1 QLQTLGGAMVTEER
15 KVRIRQGEGSSGVQS
30 VWSLPSIRCTS
41 ISPSHLSFLSSLS
54 TSHCSSADGVPVQK
68 DGEQLSMEDTTSI
81 LPRLKRNSNA
91 YGIGALAKSSLSGV
105 TRTMKERV
113 TKPTAMAQ
121 GRVAHMIEW
130 QNWGMQTVG
139 AGGIPQSRI
148 TTQEREKERRLEND
162 AYSDLS
168 DGEKEARFA
177 AGILQQFAISEATL
191 LAWSSMDGESPRSGS
206 NQGSVAHLS
215 EVNQESITS
224 RDQILHHSSAEVWP
238 HTYVSQGHYCLS
250 SSDAWEP
257 INNDPSGVA
266 SPPAG
271 SYVMGNDGYD
281 GQVAAHFL
289 SQQQQQQQQFTLQQ
303 QSQLQQL
310 QQIQQIQH
318 YQQQQLLQYQQQQ
331 SLEHRLHSANHSLQA
346 TPNSTIHSLVHPA
359 HPPLVDLWN
368 TGQMEAYQAEAGG
381 YMGVAAVVEPSLCV
395 PSGEEMVGTEHSP
408 LLEQQEE
415 EEVKEE
421 EVTLCMEPEPA
432 TLTPPTQQGD
442 ASGGS
447 SPGQPPAE
455 PITERKASDVS
466 SGLAQTLEEKDEE
479 GPAAS
484 MATN

>member
-1 QLQTLGGAMVTEER
+1 
-15 KVRIRQGEGSSGVQS
+15 
-30 VWSLPSIRCTS
+30 
-41 ISPSHLSFLSSLS
+41 
-54 TSHCSSADGVPVQK
+54 
-68 DGEQLSMEDTTSI
+68 MEDTTSI

-91 YGIGALAKSSLSGV
+91 YGIGALAKSSLSGVSGV

-139 AGGIPQSRI
+139 SGGLPQARI
-148 TTQEREKERRLEND
+148 STQEREKERRLEND

-257 INNDPSGVA
+257 INNDPSAVA

-271 SYVMGNDGYD
+271 SYVMGSENYE
-281 GQVAAHFL
+281 GQAAAHFL
-289 SQQQQQQQQFTLQQ
+289 SQQQQQQFNLQQ

-331 SLEHRLHSANHSLQA
+331 QSLEHRLHSANHSLQA
-346 TPNSTIHSLVHPA
+346 TPNSTIHSLVHHV

-381 YMGVAAVVEPSLCV
+381 FMGVSAVVEPSLCV
-395 PSGEEMVGTEHSP
+395 PSGEENVGTEHSP
-408 LLEQQEE
+408 LLEQHEEE
-415 EEVKEE
+415 EEVKEG
-421 EVTLCMEPEPA
+421 EVTLCMELETA
-432 TLTPPTQQGD
+432 TLTLPTQSGD

-447 SPGQPPAE
+447 SPGQPPSE
-455 PITERKASDVS
+455 PISERKDVS
-466 SGLAQTLEEKDEE
+466 AGLEEKEEQEEE
-479 GPAAS
+479 GPAAA

>member
-1 QLQTLGGAMVTEER
+1 MQSVGGAHNDGTEYLFCVNHSVSLYIIYARFMESKALQRLENSVSHTVTILITFLDAEL
-15 KVRIRQGEGSSGVQS
+15 IM
-30 VWSLPSIRCTS
+30 SLPINVLKAL
-41 ISPSHLSFLSSLS
+41 H
-54 TSHCSSADGVPVQK
+54 Q
-68 DGEQLSMEDTTSI
+68 EDFSVSN
-81 LPRLKRNSNA
+81 RLHWTWVS
-91 YGIGALAKSSLSGV
+91 
-105 TRTMKERV
+105 RTMKERV
-113 TKPTAMAQ
+113 TKPTALAQ

-130 QNWGMQTVG
+130 QNWSMQTVG
-139 AGGIPQSRI
+139 PGCVPAPRI

-168 DGEKEARFA
+168 DGEKEARFT

-191 LAWSSMDGESPRSGS
+191 MAWSSMDGESPRSGS

-257 INNDPSGVA
+257 INNDPSVMA

-271 SYVMGNDGYD
+271 SYVMGTEGAETDSIKIMSASAEYKPIY
-281 GQVAAHFL
+281 L
-289 SQQQQQQQQFTLQQ
+289 EQFTW
-303 QSQLQQL
+303 SPESSD
-310 QQIQQIQH
+310 IS
-318 YQQQQLLQYQQQQ
+318 

-346 TPNSTIHSLVHPA
+346 TPNSTIHSLVHHV

-368 TGQMEAYQAEAGG
+368 TGQMEAYQVEAGG
-381 YMGVAAVVEPSLCV
+381 YMGVSAVVEPSLCV
-395 PSGEEMVGTEHSP
+395 PSVEDMGTEHSP
-408 LLEQQEE
+408 LLEQQ

-421 EVTLCMEPEPA
+421 EVTLCMEPESA
-432 TLTPPTQQGD
+432 TLTPPRQQGD

-447 SPGQPPAE
+447 SPGQPPSE
-455 PITERKASDVS
+455 PITERKASDVTS
-466 SGLAQTLEEKDEE
+466 VFIQTLEEKEEDEE

>member
-1 QLQTLGGAMVTEER
+1 MGC
-15 KVRIRQGEGSSGVQS
+15 IGSRR
-30 VWSLPSIRCTS
+30 LT
-41 ISPSHLSFLSSLS
+41 
-54 TSHCSSADGVPVQK
+54 ADGVPVQK

-105 TRTMKERV
+105 SGVTRTMKERV

-139 AGGIPQSRI
+139 SGGLPQARI
-148 TTQEREKERRLEND
+148 STQEREKERRLEND

-257 INNDPSGVA
+257 INNDPSAVA

-271 SYVMGNDGYD
+271 SYVMGSENYE
-281 GQVAAHFL
+281 GQAAAHFL
-289 SQQQQQQQQFTLQQ
+289 SQQQQQQFNLQQ

-346 TPNSTIHSLVHPA
+346 TPNSTIHSLVHHV

-381 YMGVAAVVEPSLCV
+381 FMGVSAVVEPSLCV
-395 PSGEEMVGTEHSP
+395 PSGEENVGTEHSP
-408 LLEQQEE
+408 LLEQHEEE
-415 EEVKEE
+415 EEVKEG
-421 EVTLCMEPEPA
+421 EVTLCMELETA
-432 TLTPPTQQGD
+432 TLTLPTQSGD

-447 SPGQPPAE
+447 SPGQPPSE
-455 PITERKASDVS
+455 PISERKDVS
-466 SGLAQTLEEKDEE
+466 AGLEEKEEQEEE
-479 GPAAS
+479 GPAAA

>member
-1 QLQTLGGAMVTEER
+1 MGC
-15 KVRIRQGEGSSGVQS
+15 IGSRR
-30 VWSLPSIRCTS
+30 LT
-41 ISPSHLSFLSSLS
+41 
-54 TSHCSSADGVPVQK
+54 ADGVPVQK

-130 QNWGMQTVG
+130 QNWGMSTVG
-139 AGGIPQSRI
+139 AGGLPQARI
-148 TTQEREKERRLEND
+148 STQEREKERRLEND

-191 LAWSSMDGESPRSGS
+191 LAWSSMDGDSPRSGS

-257 INNDPSGVA
+257 ISNDPSGVA
-266 SPPAG
+266 SPPTG
-271 SYVMGNDGYD
+271 SYVMGTEGYD
-281 GQVAAHFL
+281 GQAAAHFL
-289 SQQQQQQQQFTLQQ
+289 SQHHQQQLNLQQ
-303 QSQLQQL
+303 QTQLQQL
-310 QQIQQIQH
+310 QQIQQLQH
-318 YQQQQLLQYQQQQ
+318 FQQQQQLLQYQQQQ

-346 TPNSTIHSLVHPA
+346 TPNSTIHSLVQQI

-368 TGQMEAYQAEAGG
+368 SGQMEAYQAEAGG

-415 EEVKEE
+415 YAAKEE
-421 EVTLCMEPEPA
+421 EVTLCLEQESA
-432 TLTPPTQQGD
+432 TLTPPIQQGD

-455 PITERKASDVS
+455 PITERKASDVT
-466 SGLAQTLEEKDEE
+466 SGLIQTLEEKEEEEE
-479 GPAAS
+479 GTPAAS
-484 MATN
+484 MTTN

>member
-1 QLQTLGGAMVTEER
+1 MGC
-15 KVRIRQGEGSSGVQS
+15 IGSRRLTV
-30 VWSLPSIRCTS
+30 
-41 ISPSHLSFLSSLS
+41 
-54 TSHCSSADGVPVQK
+54 DGVPVQK
-68 DGEQLSMEDTTSI
+68 DGEQHGRSEFSWEGINLSMEDTTSI

-105 TRTMKERV
+105 SRTMKERV

-130 QNWGMQTVG
+130 QNWSMTTVG
-139 AGGIPQSRI
+139 PGGIPQSRI

-168 DGEKEARFA
+168 DGEKEARFT

-191 LAWSSMDGESPRSGS
+191 LAWSSMDGDSPRSGS

-271 SYVMGNDGYD
+271 SFVMGTEGYD

-289 SQQQQQQQQFTLQQ
+289 SQQQQQQQQQQFTLQQ
-303 QSQLQQL
+303 QSQIQQL
-310 QQIQQIQH
+310 QQIHQIQH

-331 SLEHRLHSANHSLQA
+331 SLEQRLHSANHSLQA
-346 TPNSTIHSLVHPA
+346 TPNSTIHSLVHSA

-368 TGQMEAYQAEAGG
+368 TGQMETYPTEAGG
-381 YMGVAAVVEPSLCV
+381 FMGVSAVVEPSLCV
-395 PSGEEMVGTEHSP
+395 PTGEEMVGTEHSP
-408 LLEQQEE
+408 LLEQHEEE

-421 EVTLCMEPEPA
+421 EVTLCMEPESA
-432 TLTPPTQQGD
+432 MLTPPTQQGD

-447 SPGQPPAE
+447 SPGQPPSE

-466 SGLAQTLEEKDEE
+466 SGFVQTLVEKDED

>member
-1 QLQTLGGAMVTEER
+1 MGC
-15 KVRIRQGEGSSGVQS
+15 IGSRR
-30 VWSLPSIRCTS
+30 LT
-41 ISPSHLSFLSSLS
+41 
-54 TSHCSSADGVPVQK
+54 ADGVPVQK
-68 DGEQLSMEDTTSI
+68 DGEQHGRSEFSWEGINLSMEDTTSI

-148 TTQEREKERRLEND
+148 STQEREKERRAEND

-224 RDQILHHSSAEVWP
+224 RDQILHQSSAEVWP

-257 INNDPSGVA
+257 TNSDPSGVA

-271 SYVMGNDGYD
+271 SYIMGMDGYD
-281 GQVAAHFL
+281 GQAAAHFL
-289 SQQQQQQQQFTLQQ
+289 SQQQQQQQQQQYNLQQ
-303 QSQLQQL
+303 QSHLQQLQQL
-310 QQIQQIQH
+310 QQIQQ

-331 SLEHRLHSANHSLQA
+331 ALEHRLHSANHSLQA
-346 TPNSTIHSLVHPA
+346 TPNSTIHSLVHQV

-368 TGQMEAYQAEAGG
+368 TGQMEAYQSEAGG
-381 YMGVAAVVEPSLCV
+381 YMGVAAVVEAGLCV
-395 PSGEEMVGTEHSP
+395 PAAEEVVGTEHSP

-415 EEVKEE
+415 EQLKEE
-421 EVTLCMEPEPA
+421 DIALALDQESAM
-432 TLTPPTQQGD
+432 LTPPTQQGD

-447 SPGQPPAE
+447 SPGQLPAE
-455 PITERKASDVS
+455 PITERKASDVT
-466 SGLAQTLEEKDEE
+466 SGLIQMLEEKEE
-479 GPAAS
+479 EEEEEEARPPSS

>member
-1 QLQTLGGAMVTEER
+1 MGC
-15 KVRIRQGEGSSGVQS
+15 IGSRR
-30 VWSLPSIRCTS
+30 LT
-41 ISPSHLSFLSSLS
+41 
-54 TSHCSSADGVPVQK
+54 ADGVPVQK
-68 DGEQLSMEDTTSI
+68 DGEQHGRSEFSWEGINLSMEDTTSI

-105 TRTMKERV
+105 SRTMKERV

-139 AGGIPQSRI
+139 AGGIPQARI

-271 SYVMGNDGYD
+271 SYVMGTDGYD
-281 GQVAAHFL
+281 GQAAPHFL
-289 SQQQQQQQQFTLQQ
+289 SQQQQQFSLQQ

-310 QQIQQIQH
+310 QQIHQIQH

-331 SLEHRLHSANHSLQA
+331 QSLEHRLHSANQSLQA
-346 TPNSTIHSLVHPA
+346 TPNSTIHSLVHSV

-368 TGQMEAYQAEAGG
+368 TGQMEAYPVEVGG
-381 YMGVAAVVEPSLCV
+381 YMGVAAVVEPSLCI
-395 PSGEEMVGTEHSP
+395 PPADEMVGTEHSP

-415 EEVKEE
+415 EVKEE
-421 EVTLCMEPEPA
+421 EVTLCLEPEAA

-455 PITERKASDVS
+455 PITERKASDVT
-466 SGLAQTLEEKDEE
+466 SGLIQTLEEKE
-479 GPAAS
+479 GPPAS

>member
-1 QLQTLGGAMVTEER
+1 MCFA
-15 KVRIRQGEGSSGVQS
+15 
-30 VWSLPSIRCTS
+30 
-41 ISPSHLSFLSSLS
+41 SP
-54 TSHCSSADGVPVQK
+54 P
-68 DGEQLSMEDTTSI
+68 
-81 LPRLKRNSNA
+81 
-91 YGIGALAKSSLSGV
+91 GV

-168 DGEKEARFA
+168 
-177 AGILQQFAISEATL
+177 ILQQFAISEATL

-271 SYVMGNDGYD
+271 SYVMGTDG
-281 GQVAAHFL
+281 
-289 SQQQQQQQQFTLQQ
+289 
-303 QSQLQQL
+303 
-310 QQIQQIQH
+310 
-318 YQQQQLLQYQQQQ
+318 
-331 SLEHRLHSANHSLQA
+331 ANHSLQA
-346 TPNSTIHSLVHPA
+346 TPNSTIHSLVHHA

-368 TGQMEAYQAEAGG
+368 TGQMEAYQTEAGG
-381 YMGVAAVVEPSLCV
+381 YMGVSAVVEPSLCV
-395 PSGEEMVGTEHSP
+395 PSGDEMVGTEHSP

-415 EEVKEE
+415 EEEVKEE
-421 EVTLCMEPEPA
+421 QMTMCMEPELT

-447 SPGQPPAE
+447 SPGNRRQSQSRSGRPPTSPPASF
-455 PITERKASDVS
+455 RH
-466 SGLAQTLEEKDEE
+466 
-479 GPAAS
+479 
-484 MATN
+484 

>member
-1 QLQTLGGAMVTEER
+1 MGC
-15 KVRIRQGEGSSGVQS
+15 IGSRR
-30 VWSLPSIRCTS
+30 LT
-41 ISPSHLSFLSSLS
+41 
-54 TSHCSSADGVPVQK
+54 ADGVPVQK
-68 DGEQLSMEDTTSI
+68 DGEQHGRSEFSWEGINLSMEDTTSI

-91 YGIGALAKSSLSGV
+91 YGIGALAKSSLSGVSGV

-139 AGGIPQSRI
+139 SGGLPQSRI

-250 SSDAWEP
+250 SSDAWDP
-257 INNDPSGVA
+257 INSDPSGVA
-266 SPPAG
+266 SPAAG
-271 SYVMGNDGYD
+271 SYVMGTDGYD
-281 GQVAAHFL
+281 GQAAAHFL
-289 SQQQQQQQQFTLQQ
+289 SQQQQQQFNLQQ

-310 QQIQQIQH
+310 QQIQQFQH

-346 TPNSTIHSLVHPA
+346 TPNSTIHSLVHQV

-368 TGQMEAYQAEAGG
+368 SGQMEAYQAEAGG
-381 YMGVAAVVEPSLCV
+381 YVGVAAVVEPSMCV
-395 PSGEEMVGTEHSP
+395 PSGDEMVGTEHSP

-415 EEVKEE
+415 EEEIKEE
-421 EVTLCMEPEPA
+421 EVTLCMDLEPA

-447 SPGQPPAE
+447 SPGQPSAE
-455 PITERKASDVS
+455 PITERKTSDVT
-466 SGLAQTLEEKDEE
+466 SGLVQTLEEKEEEDEE

>member
-1 QLQTLGGAMVTEER
+1 MGC
-15 KVRIRQGEGSSGVQS
+15 IGSRR
-30 VWSLPSIRCTS
+30 LT
-41 ISPSHLSFLSSLS
+41 
-54 TSHCSSADGVPVQK
+54 ADGVPVQK

-105 TRTMKERV
+105 SGVTRTMKERV

-139 AGGIPQSRI
+139 AGGLPQSRI
-148 TTQEREKERRLEND
+148 STQEREKERRAEND

-177 AGILQQFAISEATL
+177 AGVLQQFAISEATL

-224 RDQILHHSSAEVWP
+224 RDQILHQSSAEVWP

-257 INNDPSGVA
+257 TNSDPSGVA
-266 SPPAG
+266 SPVAG
-271 SYVMGNDGYD
+271 SYIMGTDGYD
-281 GQVAAHFL
+281 GQAAAHFL
-289 SQQQQQQQQFTLQQ
+289 SQQQQQQQQQYNLQ
-303 QSQLQQL
+303 QLQQL
-310 QQIQQIQH
+310 QQIQQYQH
-318 YQQQQLLQYQQQQ
+318 QQLLQYQQQQ
-331 SLEHRLHSANHSLQA
+331 ALEHRLHSANHSLQA
-346 TPNSTIHSLVHPA
+346 TPNSTIHSLVHQV

-381 YMGVAAVVEPSLCV
+381 YMGVAAVVEAGLCV
-395 PSGEEMVGTEHSP
+395 PAGEEVVGTEHSP

-415 EEVKEE
+415 EQFKEE
-421 EVTLCMEPEPA
+421 DIMLALDQESAM
-432 TLTPPTQQGD
+432 LTPPTQQGD

-447 SPGQPPAE
+447 SPGQPPSE
-455 PITERKASDVS
+455 PITERKASDVTA
-466 SGLAQTLEEKDEE
+466 GLIQTLEEKEE
-479 GPAAS
+479 EEEEEEAGPPAS
-484 MATN
+484 MAAN

>member
-1 QLQTLGGAMVTEER
+1 MGC
-15 KVRIRQGEGSSGVQS
+15 IGSRR
-30 VWSLPSIRCTS
+30 LT
-41 ISPSHLSFLSSLS
+41 
-54 TSHCSSADGVPVQK
+54 ADGVPVQK
-68 DGEQLSMEDTTSI
+68 DGEQHGRSEFSWEGINLSMEDTTSI

-105 TRTMKERV
+105 SRTMKERV

-139 AGGIPQSRI
+139 AGGIPAARI

-168 DGEKEARFA
+168 DGEKEARFT

-257 INNDPSGVA
+257 INTDPSVVA
-266 SPPAG
+266 TPPAG
-271 SYVMGNDGYD
+271 SYVMGTEGFD
-281 GQVAAHFL
+281 GQAAAHFL
-289 SQQQQQQQQFTLQQ
+289 SQQQQQQQFTLQQ

-331 SLEHRLHSANHSLQA
+331 SLEHRLHSTNHSLQA
-346 TPNSTIHSLVHPA
+346 TPNSTIHSLVHSA

-368 TGQMEAYQAEAGG
+368 TGQMEAYQTEAGG
-381 YMGVAAVVEPSLCV
+381 YMGVSAVVEPSLCV
-395 PSGEEMVGTEHSP
+395 PSGDEMVGTEHSP

-415 EEVKEE
+415 EEDVKEDE
-421 EVTLCMEPEPA
+421 GTLCMEPESA
-432 TLTPPTQQGD
+432 TLTPPTQQGV

-455 PITERKASDVS
+455 LFTEGKASDVT
-466 SGLAQTLEEKDEE
+466 SGLAQTREERDEE
-479 GPAAS
+479 GPDAS
-484 MATN
+484 VATN

>member
-1 QLQTLGGAMVTEER
+1 
-15 KVRIRQGEGSSGVQS
+15 
-30 VWSLPSIRCTS
+30 
-41 ISPSHLSFLSSLS
+41 
-54 TSHCSSADGVPVQK
+54 
-68 DGEQLSMEDTTSI
+68 MEDTTSI

-105 TRTMKERV
+105 SRTMKERV

-130 QNWGMQTVG
+130 QNWSMTTVG
-139 AGGIPQSRI
+139 AGGVPMPRI

-168 DGEKEARFA
+168 DGEKEARFT

-206 NQGSVAHLS
+206 NQGSMAHLS
-215 EVNQESITS
+215 ELNQESINS

-257 INNDPSGVA
+257 INKDPSVVA

-271 SYVMGNDGYD
+271 SFVMGTDGYD
-281 GQVAAHFL
+281 GQAAARFL
-289 SQQQQQQQQFTLQQ
+289 SQQPQQQFTLQQ
-303 QSQLQQL
+303 QNQLQQF

-368 TGQMEAYQAEAGG
+368 TGQMEAYPTDGG
-381 YMGVAAVVEPSLCV
+381 YIGVAAVVEPSLCV
-395 PSGEEMVGTEHSP
+395 PSGEDMGTEHSP

-415 EEVKEE
+415 EEIKEDE
-421 EVTLCMEPEPA
+421 MTLCMEPEFA
-432 TLTPPTQQGD
+432 SLTPPTQQGD

-455 PITERKASDVS
+455 PITERKSSDVTS
-466 SGLAQTLEEKDEE
+466 SLVQTLEEKEE
-479 GPAAS
+479 AEGQGLAAS

>member
-1 QLQTLGGAMVTEER
+1 MGC
-15 KVRIRQGEGSSGVQS
+15 IGSRR
-30 VWSLPSIRCTS
+30 LT
-41 ISPSHLSFLSSLS
+41 
-54 TSHCSSADGVPVQK
+54 ADGVPVQK
-68 DGEQLSMEDTTSI
+68 DGEQHGRSEFSWEGINLSMEDTTSI

-130 QNWGMQTVG
+130 QNWGMSTVG
-139 AGGIPQSRI
+139 AGGLPQARI
-148 TTQEREKERRLEND
+148 STQEREKERRLEND

-191 LAWSSMDGESPRSGS
+191 LAWSSMDGDSPRSGS

-257 INNDPSGVA
+257 ISNDPSGVA
-266 SPPAG
+266 SPPTG
-271 SYVMGNDGYD
+271 SYVMGTEGYD
-281 GQVAAHFL
+281 GQAAAHFL
-289 SQQQQQQQQFTLQQ
+289 SQHHQQQLNLQQ
-303 QSQLQQL
+303 QTQLQQL
-310 QQIQQIQH
+310 QQIQQLQH
-318 YQQQQLLQYQQQQ
+318 FQQQQQLLQYQQQQ

-346 TPNSTIHSLVHPA
+346 TPNSTIHSLVQQI

-368 TGQMEAYQAEAGG
+368 SGQMEAYQAEAGG

-415 EEVKEE
+415 YAAKEE
-421 EVTLCMEPEPA
+421 EVTLCLEQESA
-432 TLTPPTQQGD
+432 TLTPPIQQGD

-455 PITERKASDVS
+455 PITERKASDVT
-466 SGLAQTLEEKDEE
+466 SGLIQTLEEKEEEEE
-479 GPAAS
+479 GTPAAS
-484 MATN
+484 MTTN

>member
-1 QLQTLGGAMVTEER
+1 MEADQREKHDAG
-15 KVRIRQGEGSSGVQS
+15 
-30 VWSLPSIRCTS
+30 
-41 ISPSHLSFLSSLS
+41 
-54 TSHCSSADGVPVQK
+54 DGVPVQK

-105 TRTMKERV
+105 SGVSRTMKERV

-130 QNWGMQTVG
+130 QNWSMTTVG
-139 AGGIPQSRI
+139 AGGVPMPRI

-168 DGEKEARFA
+168 DGEKEARFT

-206 NQGSVAHLS
+206 NQGSMAHLS
-215 EVNQESITS
+215 ELNQESINS

-257 INNDPSGVA
+257 INKDPSVVA

-271 SYVMGNDGYD
+271 SFVMGTDGYD
-281 GQVAAHFL
+281 GQAAARFL
-289 SQQQQQQQQFTLQQ
+289 SQQPQQQFTLQQ
-303 QSQLQQL
+303 QNQLQQF

-368 TGQMEAYQAEAGG
+368 TGQMEAYPTDGG
-381 YMGVAAVVEPSLCV
+381 YIGVAAVVEPSLCV
-395 PSGEEMVGTEHSP
+395 PSGEDMGTEHSP

-415 EEVKEE
+415 EEIKEDE
-421 EVTLCMEPEPA
+421 MTLCMEPEFA
-432 TLTPPTQQGD
+432 SLTPPTQQGD

-455 PITERKASDVS
+455 PITERKSSDVTS
-466 SGLAQTLEEKDEE
+466 SLVQTLEEKEE
-479 GPAAS
+479 AEGQGLAAS

>member
-1 QLQTLGGAMVTEER
+1 MGC
-15 KVRIRQGEGSSGVQS
+15 IGSRR
-30 VWSLPSIRCTS
+30 LT
-41 ISPSHLSFLSSLS
+41 
-54 TSHCSSADGVPVQK
+54 ADGVPVQK

-81 LPRLKRNSNA
+81 LPRLKRNSNP

-191 LAWSSMDGESPRSGS
+191 LAWTSMDGESPRSGS

-271 SYVMGNDGYD
+271 SYVVGTDGYD
-281 GQVAAHFL
+281 GQAHFL
-289 SQQQQQQQQFTLQQ
+289 SQQQQQLTLQQ

-346 TPNSTIHSLVHPA
+346 TPNSTIHSLVHQV

-368 TGQMEAYQAEAGG
+368 TGQMEAYQTEAGG
-381 YMGVAAVVEPSLCV
+381 YMGVSAVVEPSLCV

-415 EEVKEE
+415 EEEVKEE
-421 EVTLCMEPEPA
+421 DVTLRMEPESA

-455 PITERKASDVS
+455 PISERKASDVTT
-466 SGLAQTLEEKDEE
+466 GLVQTLEEQDEE
-479 GPAAS
+479 GLSAS
-484 MATN
+484 VATN

>member
-1 QLQTLGGAMVTEER
+1 MGC
-15 KVRIRQGEGSSGVQS
+15 IGSRR
-30 VWSLPSIRCTS
+30 LT
-41 ISPSHLSFLSSLS
+41 
-54 TSHCSSADGVPVQK
+54 ADGVPVQK

-105 TRTMKERV
+105 SGVTRTMKERV

-130 QNWGMQTVG
+130 QNWGMATVG
-139 AGGIPQSRI
+139 VGGIPQSRI

-257 INNDPSGVA
+257 INDDPSGVA

-271 SYVMGNDGYD
+271 SYLVGTEGYD
-281 GQVAAHFL
+281 GQAATHFL
-289 SQQQQQQQQFTLQQ
+289 SQQQQQQQQQQFNLQQ

-310 QQIQQIQH
+310 QQIQQMQH

-346 TPNSTIHSLVHPA
+346 TPNSTIHSLVHQV

-368 TGQMEAYQAEAGG
+368 TGQMEAYQVDAGG
-381 YMGVAAVVEPSLCV
+381 YMGTAAVVEPGLCV
-395 PSGEEMVGTEHSP
+395 PTGEELVGNEHSP

-415 EEVKEE
+415 EEDVKDGEM
-421 EVTLCMEPEPA
+421 TLCMEPESS
-432 TLTPPTQQGD
+432 TLTPPTHPGD

-447 SPGQPPAE
+447 SPGQPPASPMGE
-455 PITERKASDVS
+455 QRACDATPA
-466 SGLAQTLEEKDEE
+466 GLTHTLQEEEEEEEEEEEGAGQQEE
-479 GPAAS
+479 GPVAS

>member
-1 QLQTLGGAMVTEER
+1 MGCIGSRTLTGDV
-15 KVRIRQGEGSSGVQS
+15 
-30 VWSLPSIRCTS
+30 
-41 ISPSHLSFLSSLS
+41 
-54 TSHCSSADGVPVQK
+54 VPVQK

-105 TRTMKERV
+105 SRTMKERV

-130 QNWGMQTVG
+130 QNWGMSTVG
-139 AGGIPQSRI
+139 AGGVPMPRI
-148 TTQEREKERRLEND
+148 STEQREKERRMEND

-168 DGEKEARFA
+168 DGEKEARFT

-191 LAWSSMDGESPRSGS
+191 MAWSSMDGDSPRSGS

-257 INNDPSGVA
+257 INNDPSVVA

-271 SYVMGNDGYD
+271 SYIMGTDGYD
-281 GQVAAHFL
+281 GQAAARFL
-289 SQQQQQQQQFTLQQ
+289 SQQQQQQFTLQQ
-303 QSQLQQL
+303 QNQLQQL

-346 TPNSTIHSLVHPA
+346 TPNSTIHSLVHAA

-368 TGQMEAYQAEAGG
+368 TGQMEAYQTDAGG

-395 PSGEEMVGTEHSP
+395 PSAEEMGTEHSP

-421 EVTLCMEPEPA
+421 EVTLCMEPELA
-432 TLTPPTQQGD
+432 SLTPPTQQGD

-455 PITERKASDVS
+455 PITERKSSDVTS
-466 SGLAQTLEEKDEE
+466 SLVQTREEKEE
-479 GPAAS
+479 EEGQGPAAS

>member
-1 QLQTLGGAMVTEER
+1 MI
-15 KVRIRQGEGSSGVQS
+15 KPN
-30 VWSLPSIRCTS
+30 SLTGD
-41 ISPSHLSFLSSLS
+41 
-54 TSHCSSADGVPVQK
+54 AVPVQK
-68 DGEQLSMEDTTSI
+68 DGEQHGRSEFSWEGINLSMEDTTSI

-105 TRTMKERV
+105 SVSRTMKERV
-113 TKPTAMAQ
+113 TKPTGMAQ

-130 QNWGMQTVG
+130 QNWGMSTVG
-139 AGGIPQSRI
+139 PGGIPAARI

-177 AGILQQFAISEATL
+177 AGILQQFAISQATL
-191 LAWSSMDGESPRSGS
+191 MAWSSMDGESPRSGS

-215 EVNQESITS
+215 EVNQDSITS
-224 RDQILHHSSAEVWP
+224 RDQIMHHSSAEVWP

-257 INNDPSGVA
+257 INTDPSVVTSA
-266 SPPAG
+266 PTS
-271 SYVMGNDGYD
+271 SYVMGTEGYD
-281 GQVAAHFL
+281 GQPANHFL
-289 SQQQQQQQQFTLQQ
+289 SQQQQQPQQQQQFTLQQ
-303 QSQLQQL
+303 QNQLQQL

-331 SLEHRLHSANHSLQA
+331 SLEHRLHSANHSLQV
-346 TPNSTIHSLVHPA
+346 TPNSTIHSLVHTV

-368 TGQMEAYQAEAGG
+368 TGQMEAYQTEAGG

-395 PSGEEMVGTEHSP
+395 PSGDDMVGTEHSP

-415 EEVKEE
+415 EDIKEE
-421 EVTLCMEPEPA
+421 EVTLFLEPESA

-455 PITERKASDVS
+455 PITERKASDVT
-466 SGLAQTLEEKDEE
+466 SGLIQTLEGKKEEE
-479 GPAAS
+479 GLAAS

>member
-1 QLQTLGGAMVTEER
+1 MGCIGSRTLTG
-15 KVRIRQGEGSSGVQS
+15 
-30 VWSLPSIRCTS
+30 
-41 ISPSHLSFLSSLS
+41 
-54 TSHCSSADGVPVQK
+54 DGVPVQK

-91 YGIGALAKSSLSGV
+91 YGIGALANASLSGV
-105 TRTMKERV
+105 SGVSRTMKERV
-113 TKPTAMAQ
+113 TKPTGMAQ

-130 QNWGMQTVG
+130 QNWGMSTVG
-139 AGGIPQSRI
+139 AGGVPMPRI
-148 TTQEREKERRLEND
+148 STEEREKERRLEND

-168 DGEKEARFA
+168 DGEKEARFT

-191 LAWSSMDGESPRSGS
+191 MAWTSMDGESPRSGS
-206 NQGSVAHLS
+206 NMGSVAHLS
-215 EVNQESITS
+215 EFNQESITS
-224 RDQILHHSSAEVWP
+224 RDQMLHHSSAEVWP

-257 INNDPSGVA
+257 INNESSGVV
-266 SPPAG
+266 SSPAG
-271 SYVMGNDGYD
+271 SYVLGTEGYD
-281 GQVAAHFL
+281 GQAAACFL
-289 SQQQQQQQQFTLQQ
+289 SQQQQQQLTLQQ
-303 QSQLQQL
+303 QNQLQQL

-359 HPPLVDLWN
+359 RPPLVDLWN
-368 TGQMEAYQAEAGG
+368 TMEAYPTEAGG

-395 PSGEEMVGTEHSP
+395 PSAEDMGTEHSP

-415 EEVKEE
+415 EEEVKEDE
-421 EVTLCMEPEPA
+421 MAMCMEPELA
-432 TLTPPTQQGD
+432 SLTPPRHQGD

-455 PITERKASDVS
+455 PITERKSSDVTS
-466 SGLAQTLEEKDEE
+466 SLVQTLEKEE
-479 GPAAS
+479 EEAHSPAA
-484 MATN
+484 ALTTN

>member
-1 QLQTLGGAMVTEER
+1 MGC
-15 KVRIRQGEGSSGVQS
+15 IGSRR
-30 VWSLPSIRCTS
+30 LT
-41 ISPSHLSFLSSLS
+41 
-54 TSHCSSADGVPVQK
+54 ADGVPVQK
-68 DGEQLSMEDTTSI
+68 DGEQHGRSEFSWEGINLSMEDTTSI

-91 YGIGALAKSSLSGV
+91 YGIGALAKSSLSGVSGV

-139 AGGIPQSRI
+139 SGGLPQARI
-148 TTQEREKERRLEND
+148 STQEREKERRLEND

-257 INNDPSGVA
+257 INNDPSAVA

-271 SYVMGNDGYD
+271 SYVMGSENYE
-281 GQVAAHFL
+281 GQAAAHFL
-289 SQQQQQQQQFTLQQ
+289 SQQQQQQFNLQQ

-346 TPNSTIHSLVHPA
+346 TPNSTIHSLVHHV

-381 YMGVAAVVEPSLCV
+381 FMGVSAVVEPSLCV
-395 PSGEEMVGTEHSP
+395 PSGEENVGTEHSP
-408 LLEQQEE
+408 LLEQHEEE
-415 EEVKEE
+415 EEVKEG
-421 EVTLCMEPEPA
+421 EVTLCMELETA
-432 TLTPPTQQGD
+432 TLTLPTQSGD

-447 SPGQPPAE
+447 SPGQPPSE
-455 PITERKASDVS
+455 PISERKDVS
-466 SGLAQTLEEKDEE
+466 AGLEEKEEQEEE
-479 GPAAS
+479 GPAAA

>member
-1 QLQTLGGAMVTEER
+1 MGC
-15 KVRIRQGEGSSGVQS
+15 IGSRR
-30 VWSLPSIRCTS
+30 LT
-41 ISPSHLSFLSSLS
+41 
-54 TSHCSSADGVPVQK
+54 DGVPVQK
-68 DGEQLSMEDTTSI
+68 DGEQHGRSEFSWEGINLSMEDTTSI

-105 TRTMKERV
+105 SGVTRSMKERV

-139 AGGIPQSRI
+139 SGGLPQSRI

-250 SSDAWEP
+250 SSDAWDP

-271 SYVMGNDGYD
+271 SYLVGTEGYD
-281 GQVAAHFL
+281 GQAAAHFL
-289 SQQQQQQQQFTLQQ
+289 SQQQQQQFSLQQ

-310 QQIQQIQH
+310 QQIQQMQH

-331 SLEHRLHSANHSLQA
+331 LHSANHSLQA
-346 TPNSTIHSLVHPA
+346 TPNSTIHSLVHQV

-368 TGQMEAYQAEAGG
+368 TGQMEAYQVEAGG

-395 PSGEEMVGTEHSP
+395 PGGEELVGNEHSP

-415 EEVKEE
+415 EEDIKDG
-421 EVTLCMEPEPA
+421 EVTLCMEPESA
-432 TLTPPTQQGD
+432 MLTPPTQPGD
-442 ASGGS
+442 ASGAS
-447 SPGQPPAE
+447 SPGQLPPE
-455 PITERKASDVS
+455 PAVEQKASDAGTS
-466 SGLAQTLEEKDEE
+466 SSLAHTLQEEEEEEEEGQQQQE

>member
-1 QLQTLGGAMVTEER
+1 MGC
-15 KVRIRQGEGSSGVQS
+15 IGSRRLTGD
-30 VWSLPSIRCTS
+30 
-41 ISPSHLSFLSSLS
+41 
-54 TSHCSSADGVPVQK
+54 AVPVQK
-68 DGEQLSMEDTTSI
+68 DGEQHGRSEFSWEGINLSMEDTTSI

-105 TRTMKERV
+105 SRTMKERV

-130 QNWGMQTVG
+130 QNWGMSTVG
-139 AGGIPQSRI
+139 AGGIPQARI

-257 INNDPSGVA
+257 INNDPSVVA

-271 SYVMGNDGYD
+271 SYVTEGYD
-281 GQVAAHFL
+281 GQATTHFL
-289 SQQQQQQQQFTLQQ
+289 SQQQQQQQQQFTLQQ
-303 QSQLQQL
+303 QNQLQQL

-346 TPNSTIHSLVHPA
+346 TPNSTIHSLVHTV

-368 TGQMEAYQAEAGG
+368 TGQMDAYQTEAGG

-395 PSGEEMVGTEHSP
+395 PSGDDMVGTEHSP

-415 EEVKEE
+415 EDVKEE
-421 EVTLCMEPEPA
+421 EVTLCLEPESA
-432 TLTPPTQQGD
+432 TLTPPTQQGN

-455 PITERKASDVS
+455 PITERKASDVT
-466 SGLAQTLEEKDEE
+466 SGLIQTLEEKEEEE
-479 GPAAS
+479 GLAAS

>member
-1 QLQTLGGAMVTEER
+1 MGC
-15 KVRIRQGEGSSGVQS
+15 IGSRRLTGD
-30 VWSLPSIRCTS
+30 
-41 ISPSHLSFLSSLS
+41 
-54 TSHCSSADGVPVQK
+54 AVPVQK

-91 YGIGALAKSSLSGV
+91 YGIGALAKSSLSV
-105 TRTMKERV
+105 SRTMKERV
-113 TKPTAMAQ
+113 TKPTGMAQ

-130 QNWGMQTVG
+130 QNWGMSTVG
-139 AGGIPQSRI
+139 PGGIPAARI

-177 AGILQQFAISEATL
+177 AGILQQFAISQATL
-191 LAWSSMDGESPRSGS
+191 MAWTSMDGESPRSGS

-215 EVNQESITS
+215 EVNQDSITS
-224 RDQILHHSSAEVWP
+224 RDQIMHHSSAEVWP

-257 INNDPSGVA
+257 INNDPSVVT
-266 SPPAG
+266 SPPTS
-271 SYVMGNDGYD
+271 SYVMGTEGYD
-281 GQVAAHFL
+281 GQPANHFL
-289 SQQQQQQQQFTLQQ
+289 SQQQQQQQQQFTLQQ
-303 QSQLQQL
+303 QNQLQQL

-331 SLEHRLHSANHSLQA
+331 SLEHRLHSANQSLQA
-346 TPNSTIHSLVHPA
+346 TPNSTIHSLVHTV

-368 TGQMEAYQAEAGG
+368 TVQMEAYQTEAGG

-395 PSGEEMVGTEHSP
+395 SSGDDMVGTDHSP

-415 EEVKEE
+415 EDIKEE
-421 EVTLCMEPEPA
+421 EVTLFLEPESA

-455 PITERKASDVS
+455 PITERKASDVT
-466 SGLAQTLEEKDEE
+466 SGLIQTLEERQEEE
-479 GPAAS
+479 GLAAS

>member
-1 QLQTLGGAMVTEER
+1 
-15 KVRIRQGEGSSGVQS
+15 
-30 VWSLPSIRCTS
+30 
-41 ISPSHLSFLSSLS
+41 
-54 TSHCSSADGVPVQK
+54 DGVPVQK

-105 TRTMKERV
+105 SGVTRTMKERV

-139 AGGIPQSRI
+139 AGGLPQSRI
-148 TTQEREKERRLEND
+148 STQEREKERRAEND

-177 AGILQQFAISEATL
+177 AGVLQQFAISEATL

-224 RDQILHHSSAEVWP
+224 RDQILHQSSAEVWP

-257 INNDPSGVA
+257 TNSDPSGVA
-266 SPPAG
+266 SPVAG
-271 SYVMGNDGYD
+271 SYIMGTDGYD
-281 GQVAAHFL
+281 GQAAAHFL
-289 SQQQQQQQQFTLQQ
+289 SQQQQQQQQQYNLQ
-303 QSQLQQL
+303 QLQQL
-310 QQIQQIQH
+310 QQIQQYQH
-318 YQQQQLLQYQQQQ
+318 QQLLQYQQQQ
-331 SLEHRLHSANHSLQA
+331 ALEHRLHSANHSLQA
-346 TPNSTIHSLVHPA
+346 TPNSTIHSLVHQV

-381 YMGVAAVVEPSLCV
+381 YMGVAAVVEAGLCV
-395 PSGEEMVGTEHSP
+395 PAGEEVVGTEHSP

-415 EEVKEE
+415 EQFKVRTKCGFSARFSPQESK
-421 EVTLCMEPEPA
+421 
-432 TLTPPTQQGD
+432 GD

-447 SPGQPPAE
+447 SPGQPPSE
-455 PITERKASDVS
+455 PITERKASDVTA
-466 SGLAQTLEEKDEE
+466 GLIQTLEEKEE
-479 GPAAS
+479 EEEEEEAGPPAS
-484 MATN
+484 MAAN